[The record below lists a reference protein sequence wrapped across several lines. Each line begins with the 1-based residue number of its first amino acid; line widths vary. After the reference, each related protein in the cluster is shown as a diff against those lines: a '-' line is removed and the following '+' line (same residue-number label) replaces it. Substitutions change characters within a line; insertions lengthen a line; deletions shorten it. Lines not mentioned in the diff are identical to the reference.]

1 MAKVSGLMSSGKIGK
16 ADQKVVD
23 AMPDAPAA
31 ALDSSTPVDVALEAP
46 TLDSSTTPAKTK
58 KSTEL
63 DSSALKAAVTELAVA
78 LVRPSPYQVRAVA
91 DSDYIETLM
100 ASIVQSGVISPVVVR
115 MLDSSNYEVIA
126 GHHRLEACRR
136 LGYESV
142 PVVVRYMTDSEA
154 ACALASD
161 NFVRKELSDYERF
174 KHAKLLKDHAFC
186 KTNSEIGQV
195 LGVSRQLVG
204 FLFAFEDFPSGAKAI
219 LEVNPKI
226 LGATQANELKDIAR
240 EEPDVF
246 TEAIA
251 LLADEKIRQN
261 QVRSWI
267 ESKFKSAPI
276 RMQRRQEI
284 KITKPGL
291 RSPIK
296 LTYTDREAKIQADGL
311 DVSRLKKL
319 IEDNLDTLISQ

>member
-16 ADQKVVD
+16 ADQKVID

-31 ALDSSTPVDVALEAP
+31 SLDSSILAEIAPDALALDSSIASSKAGKSTMLDSSTPKVAI
-46 TLDSSTTPAKTK
+46 
-58 KSTEL
+58 
-63 DSSALKAAVTELAVA
+63 TELAVA
-78 LVRPSPYQVRAVA
+78 LVRPSPFQVRAVA

-115 MLDSSNYEVIA
+115 MLDSSSYEVIA

-136 LGYESV
+136 LGHINV
-142 PVVVRYMTDSEA
+142 PVVVRHMTDSEA

-174 KHAKLLKDHAFC
+174 KHAKLLKDHEFC

-204 FLFAFEDFPSGAKAI
+204 FLFAFEDFPAGAKAI

-251 LLADEKIRQN
+251 LLAENKIRQN
-261 QVRSWI
+261 QIRTWI
-267 ESKFKSAPI
+267 ESKFKTSSV

-284 KITKPGL
+284 RITRPGL

-311 DVSRLKKL
+311 DVGRLKKL
-319 IEDNLDTLISQ
+319 IEDNLDSLITQ

>member
-136 LGYESV
+136 LGY
-142 PVVVRYMTDSEA
+142 
-154 ACALASD
+154 
-161 NFVRKELSDYERF
+161 
-174 KHAKLLKDHAFC
+174 AKCTGGCPLHD
-186 KTNSEIGQV
+186 
-195 LGVSRQLVG
+195 
-204 FLFAFEDFPSGAKAI
+204 
-219 LEVNPKI
+219 
-226 LGATQANELKDIAR
+226 
-240 EEPDVF
+240 
-246 TEAIA
+246 
-251 LLADEKIRQN
+251 
-261 QVRSWI
+261 
-267 ESKFKSAPI
+267 
-276 RMQRRQEI
+276 
-284 KITKPGL
+284 
-291 RSPIK
+291 
-296 LTYTDREAKIQADGL
+296 
-311 DVSRLKKL
+311 
-319 IEDNLDTLISQ
+319 